1 MTSIPPNGS
10 EPNPLML
17 HIALKDHPSSPLL
30 MDNAPREADS
40 GPPTHTNTTDDSR
53 QSPLQNIDEATGKAV
68 VNDRK
73 ILYANVLTSELSA
86 AIEVAQRAEVNLPP
100 EHATQLREE
109 RIRAEDLISMA
120 RRHLEREVVE
130 EVYFRDLERINEII
144 HSLAL
149 KTLELAPHTTSL
161 WTDPVIQI
169 RRDVHEILRS
179 VDRAL
184 DGVEDLATAVLG
196 PDLLLPNFFVE
207 DGLHISFPRY
217 FSIYGGL
224 VS

>member
-1 MTSIPPNGS
+1 MD
-10 EPNPLML
+10 
-17 HIALKDHPSSPLL
+17 KSSK
-30 MDNAPREADS
+30 EADS
-40 GPPTHTNTTDDSR
+40 GPPTPTNTTDDSR
-53 QSPLQNIDEATGKAV
+53 QSLLQNIDEATGKAV

-73 ILYANVLTSELSA
+73 ILYANVLTSQLSA
-86 AIEVAQRAEVNLPP
+86 ATEVAQRAEVNLPP
-100 EHATQLREE
+100 QHATQLREE
-109 RIRAEDLISMA
+109 RILAEDAISVA

-130 EVYFRDLERINEII
+130 EVSFRDLERINEII
-144 HSLAL
+144 HSLTL

-196 PDLLLPNFFVE
+196 PDLSEHNFFVE
-207 DGLHISFPRY
+207 DGLHIFFSRY
-217 FSIYGGL
+217 FAIYGGL